1 MKQTLGILVGGG
13 HSVFVLRQSLECP
26 RHSGYVAKDDLELLI
41 LLPLLVPVIMGMSH
55 HPGLCAAGN

>member
-41 LLPLLVPVIMGMSH
+41 LLPLLPECWSCITVH
-55 HPGLCAAGN
+55 